1 MVESTEGR
9 AVTAV
14 TQHGCEVRDRRGILA
29 QVMRSLRFILVTLIG
44 LLLISAALPAAA
56 AEDGSTPSDVEEV
69 AEENPETLIQPAYEP
84 AVVVEPAA
92 NDEIEPA
99 WTTKFLVPTGL
110 LIAAIALLSTVVMY
124 FVRVVRTR
132 YKVVE

>member
-1 MVESTEGR
+1 MPIAVLSPSSMRTLRILTLTVLSALLLSVGAPTLATEDGGTTETTESVGSVEPVEGEGTEG
-9 AVTAV
+9 T
-14 TQHGCEVRDRRGILA
+14 E
-29 QVMRSLRFILVTLIG
+29 
-44 LLLISAALPAAA
+44 
-56 AEDGSTPSDVEEV
+56 GSDYS
-69 AEENPETLIQPAYEP
+69 P

-92 NDEIEPA
+92 PDAVEQA

-110 LIAAIALLSTVVMY
+110 LIAAVALSATVVMY

>member
-1 MVESTEGR
+1 MSSKSMQL
-9 AVTAV
+9 AVFSQSSMRTL
-14 TQHGCEVRDRRGILA
+14 RIL
-29 QVMRSLRFILVTLIG
+29 TLSVLSASVLSA
-44 LLLISAALPAAA
+44 LLLSFSLPLLAT
-56 AEDGSTPSDVEEV
+56 EDGGADTGDTSGSVGSVEGVEGDGV
-69 AEENPETLIQPAYEP
+69 EGAEESDYSP

-92 NDEIEPA
+92 PDAVEQA

-110 LIAAIALLSTVVMY
+110 LIAAVALSATVVMY